1 MPKISIPAKIDPQ
14 KISIIMICEALPEND
29 QDYFYTSAD
38 SLYVTNTLAAFN
50 LAGVEV
56 KNMDDII
63 KRGVYLT
70 VAVKAPREG
79 LVFPSEVIREHSFTL
94 EEELNLF
101 PNVRAILLMGDAAI
115 KSLNYISQRVT
126 KTKTIPGGSTYKI
139 RSGEFYFRT
148 IRVFPSYL
156 QTGRNFLIEKAKRM
170 MVAEDI
176 RNAFRLINAD
186 SILSTAQPSHSQA

>member
-1 MPKISIPAKIDPQ
+1 MHQIPLPASIDPQ
-14 KISIIMICEALPEND
+14 KISIIMICEALPENHA
-29 QDYFYTSAD
+29 DYFYSSSA
-38 SLYVTNTLAAFN
+38 SLYVTNTLEAFK

-70 VAVKAPREG
+70 VAVKSPRKG
-79 LVFPSEVIREHSFTL
+79 LVFPSEVVREHSYTL

-101 PNVRAILLMGDAAI
+101 PNVQVILLMGDAAI
-115 KSLNYISQRVT
+115 KALNYISQRVT
-126 KTKTIPGGSTYKI
+126 KVKTIPSGSTYKI
-139 RSGEFYFRT
+139 RNGEFYFKN

-156 QTGRNFLIEKAKRM
+156 QTGKNFLIEKTKRM

-176 RNAFRLINAD
+176 RNAFKLVESGMIAAN
-186 SILSTAQPSHSQA
+186 